1 MGLFSKKSNN
11 AYISKYSTYGSD
23 NESALMFSVKEA
35 YKAIRTNIA
44 LSVMKDGCKRIV
56 FTSAVPSEGKS
67 TTALNVAVS
76 MAQAYSR
83 VLLIDCD
90 LRKPRMHKALG
101 LPNSVGVTNVLSG
114 LSPLEQAVQKTKYEN
129 LDALSSGLLA
139 PNPSEMLASDRMKE
153 MLDRLSRMYDYII
166 LDTPPIN
173 IVSDALPLTKISDG
187 VVFVTRQNYST
198 HGEFQAAL
206 SKLKFIDAKIIGVV
220 VNCSNENETRKYKYK
235 SMDKYVDK
243 INDAGKRKARPDG
256 Q

>member
-1 MGLFSKKSNN
+1 MGLFRKKHSK
-11 AYISKYSTYGSD
+11 AYISKYSSYNLD
-23 NESALMFSVKEA
+23 NESTLMFSVKEA

-76 MAQAYSR
+76 MAQAYTR
-83 VLLIDCD
+83 VLLVDCD

-101 LPNSVGVTNVLSG
+101 VSNSVGITNVLSG
-114 LSPLEQAVQKTKYEN
+114 LAPLEQAVQKTRFEN

-139 PNPSEMLASDRMKE
+139 PNPSEMLASDRMSE
-153 MLDRLSRMYDYII
+153 MLDRLSASYDYII

-173 IVSDALPLTKISDG
+173 IVSDALPLAKSSDG
-187 VVFVTRQNYST
+187 VVFVTRQSYST
-198 HGEFQAAL
+198 HGELQTAL
-206 SKLKFIDAKIIGVV
+206 SKLKFIGAKIIGVV
-220 VNCSNENETRKYKYK
+220 VNCSSEQETRKYK
-235 SMDKYVDK
+235 SVDKYVDK
-243 INDAGKRKARPDG
+243 ANGAGKGKARPSG

>member
-1 MGLFSKKSNN
+1 MGLFTKKRSK
-11 AYISKYSTYGSD
+11 AYISKYSSYSLD
-23 NESALMFSVKEA
+23 NESTLMFSVKEA

-101 LPNSVGVTNVLSG
+101 LSNSVGVTNVLSG
-114 LSPLEQAVQKTKYEN
+114 LSPLGQAVQKTKFEN

-153 MLDRLSRMYDYII
+153 MLDRLSASYDYII

-187 VVFVTRQNYST
+187 VVFVTRQSYST
-198 HGEFQAAL
+198 HGEFQTAL
-206 SKLKFIDAKIIGVV
+206 SKLKFIGAKIIGVV
-220 VNCSNENETRKYKYK
+220 VNCSSEHETRKYK

-243 INDAGKRKARPDG
+243 INDAGNRKGHPDG

>member
-1 MGLFSKKSNN
+1 MGLFTKKRNK
-11 AYISKYSTYGSD
+11 AYISKYSSYSSD
-23 NESALMFSVKEA
+23 NESTLMFSVKEA

-101 LPNSVGVTNVLSG
+101 LSNSVGVTNVLSG
-114 LSPLEQAVQKTKYEN
+114 LSPLEQAVQKTKFEN

-187 VVFVTRQNYST
+187 VVFVTRQSYST

-220 VNCSNENETRKYKYK
+220 VNCSSENETRKYK

-243 INDAGKRKARPDG
+243 INDTGRRKAHPDG